1 MKKKLDLGKINREIL
16 EKSILPFTA
25 SDDEDI
31 ILGPRVGEDAA
42 IVENKSK
49 YTVVSTDPI
58 TTGGREAGW
67 LAVHISAND
76 VAVTGG
82 EPRWFLSTILL
93 PYGFSETDLE
103 NITMQMCKAAKEINV
118 SIIGGH
124 TEVVQGIKNAM
135 IIGTCIGTT
144 DRYIKTQ
151 GANPG
156 DQIILT
162 KGAGLEG
169 SLILANEYRE
179 KITLNMSNEKMLEN
193 LEILKNSISVVPEAN
208 YLSQIQGVTS
218 MHDPTE
224 GGVFLGLHEIA
235 DSSGNGL
242 QINLSKIYVPEIVKE
257 ICDCLVVDPYMLL
270 SSGALLATVNKKKIQ
285 EVLDGLNK
293 LNIPTW
299 IIGEILSSPE
309 RQMIDKN
316 NKVQEIPRP
325 VSDEILRF
333 M

>member
-1 MKKKLDLGKINREIL
+1 
-16 EKSILPFTA
+16 
-25 SDDEDI
+25 
-31 ILGPRVGEDAA
+31 
-42 IVENKSK
+42 
-49 YTVVSTDPI
+49 
-58 TTGGREAGW
+58 
-67 LAVHISAND
+67 
-76 VAVTGG
+76 
-82 EPRWFLSTILL
+82 
-93 PYGFSETDLE
+93 
-103 NITMQMCKAAKEINV
+103 
-118 SIIGGH
+118 
-124 TEVVQGIKNAM
+124 
-135 IIGTCIGTT
+135 
-144 DRYIKTQ
+144 
-151 GANPG
+151 
-156 DQIILT
+156 
-162 KGAGLEG
+162 
-169 SLILANEYRE
+169 
-179 KITLNMSNEKMLEN
+179 MSNEKILEN

-208 YLSQIQGVTS
+208 YLSQIKGVTS